1 MSIHILKFK
10 LVLGLSEQDAQM
22 IDDTNENNMD
32 NVTQIVL
39 PSPQD
44 KIKKDHPQV
53 HKYILFWQKLM
64 FNINK

>member
-1 MSIHILKFK
+1 LSIHILKFK

-53 HKYILFWQKLM
+53 HKYILF
-64 FNINK
+64 